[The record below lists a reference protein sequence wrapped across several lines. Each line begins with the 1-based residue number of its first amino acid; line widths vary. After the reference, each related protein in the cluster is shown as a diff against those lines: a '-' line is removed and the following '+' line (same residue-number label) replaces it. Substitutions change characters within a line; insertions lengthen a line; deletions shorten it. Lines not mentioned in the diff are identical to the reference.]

1 MTTRP
6 GGAPFVNN
14 LPQSVIDRFER
25 QQHTA
30 AVEQDEP
37 FAEPDEGLKNS

>member
-14 LPQSVIDRFER
+14 LPQSVIDRFEH

-30 AVEQDEP
+30 AAEQDEP
-37 FAEPDEGLKNS
+37 FIEPDEGVKNS

>member
-14 LPQSVIDRFER
+14 LPQSVIDRYEETQR
-25 QQHTA
+25 HTA
-30 AVEQDEP
+30 AREIDEP
-37 FAEPDEGLKNS
+37 LPEDGED